1 MKDALI
7 DFRFGLRMLIKGRGT
22 TVVALLALMIGIGA
36 STAIFSV
43 IDSIMFRPLPYKDPG
58 RLAMVWQINPEI
70 KLPFDRFPV
79 EVAKFLDWQNQST
92 SFEKMA
98 AFSSN
103 SFNLEQRGDP
113 EKLGGAVVSGDFF
126 AVLGVNPILGRTFT
140 AEEDQPGHNLEVVIG
155 YGLWQRRFNRDRE
168 IIGQSLKLNGQG
180 YTVIG
185 VMPAGFSFPRGA
197 EMPAYFQLP
206 SQSEVW
212 SPLAADAKKISQRG
226 NNVNNGVVAR
236 LKPGIT
242 LQQAHVEM
250 NTIAGRLAQQ
260 YPATDAGFG
269 VLLVPLRDQ
278 IMGSLRLALFVLMG
292 AVGFVL
298 LIACANVANLLL
310 AKGAARE
317 KELAIRSALGARR
330 WRIIRQLMT
339 ESVVLSLTGGVLGLA
354 LAFIGVGFLIDVT
367 PDNIPG
373 IKDVAIDFRVLGFTL
388 LVSILTGII
397 FGTAPAL
404 QSSKA
409 DINEPL
415 KEGGRGSTAGRHVTR
430 DLLVISEVALAL
442 VLLVGAG
449 LMIRSFLSIENVDP
463 GLNPRGVLTMQI
475 SLPGTRYPQEIQRAK
490 FEDDLVSRVRS
501 LPGVQSASVTTL
513 IPLTGAEEIDGF
525 TIEGRPAP
533 QSLDESPLADYAR
546 VSPDYFKAMGIALLA
561 GRQFTEADSRTAPDV
576 VIVNLAFVRRF
587 FPDEDPIGKRITN
600 NPGSWIT
607 IVGIVGDVRHS
618 ALDVDPKPEWYR
630 PFVQATNADF
640 GIVVKA
646 APSVDPKSL
655 TESVRSS
662 VWSIDPDLPVFAVQT
677 MDQILSVSVSQRRF
691 NMLLLAIFAVSALM
705 LAAVGIYGIM
715 SYGVT
720 QRTHEIGIRMALGAR
735 AVDVLAM
742 IVGQGMRLA
751 IIGLAIGMAGSF
763 ALTRVMSS
771 LLFGITARDPV
782 TFAAVPLVLGAVAL
796 VACYLPANKATKVDS
811 MVALRYE

>member
-1 MKDALI
+1 
-7 DFRFGLRMLIKGRGT
+7 
-22 TVVALLALMIGIGA
+22 
-36 STAIFSV
+36 
-43 IDSIMFRPLPYKDPG
+43 
-58 RLAMVWQINPEI
+58 
-70 KLPFDRFPV
+70 
-79 EVAKFLDWQNQST
+79 
-92 SFEKMA
+92 
-98 AFSSN
+98 
-103 SFNLEQRGDP
+103 
-113 EKLGGAVVSGDFF
+113 
-126 AVLGVNPILGRTFT
+126 
-140 AEEDQPGHNLEVVIG
+140 
-155 YGLWQRRFNRDRE
+155 
-168 IIGQSLKLNGQG
+168 
-180 YTVIG
+180 
-185 VMPAGFSFPRGA
+185 
-197 EMPAYFQLP
+197 
-206 SQSEVW
+206 
-212 SPLAADAKKISQRG
+212 
-226 NNVNNGVVAR
+226 
-236 LKPGIT
+236 
-242 LQQAHVEM
+242 
-250 NTIAGRLAQQ
+250 
-260 YPATDAGFG
+260 
-269 VLLVPLRDQ
+269 
-278 IMGSLRLALFVLMG
+278 
-292 AVGFVL
+292 
-298 LIACANVANLLL
+298 
-310 AKGAARE
+310 
-317 KELAIRSALGARR
+317 
-330 WRIIRQLMT
+330 
-339 ESVVLSLTGGVLGLA
+339 
-354 LAFIGVGFLIDVT
+354 
-367 PDNIPG
+367 
-373 IKDVAIDFRVLGFTL
+373 
-388 LVSILTGII
+388 
-397 FGTAPAL
+397 
-404 QSSKA
+404 
-409 DINEPL
+409 
-415 KEGGRGSTAGRHVTR
+415 VTR

-630 PFVQATNADF
+630 PFAQATNADF